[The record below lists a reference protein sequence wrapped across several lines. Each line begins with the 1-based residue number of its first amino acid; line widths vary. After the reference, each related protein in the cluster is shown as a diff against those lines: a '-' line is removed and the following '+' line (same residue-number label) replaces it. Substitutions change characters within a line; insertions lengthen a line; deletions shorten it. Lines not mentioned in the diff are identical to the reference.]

1 MTEDRERVLCR
12 GEPLKDAVCEGA
24 ELKIRSWTVQVTDE
38 VGKGLGP
45 GFGKGLGR
53 DQLLAV
59 DVRAC
64 DGFGSEKIT
73 RGR

>member
-38 VGKGLGP
+38 VGKVGAGVWE
-45 GFGKGLGR
+45 GVGQGS
-53 DQLLAV
+53 A
-59 DVRAC
+59 AC
-64 DGFGSEKIT
+64 
-73 RGR
+73 R